1 MAWKDLKFKKFIGFA
16 GFGHLRRY
24 NILHDGTFQLHEDGS
39 LSIFWFWKSQLPN
52 LPSTKLHRRLICL
65 FNRYITIEHVV

>member
-24 NILHDGTFQLHEDGS
+24 NILHDGTFQVHEDGS
-39 LSIFWFWKSQLPN
+39 TFIFRFRIGQSLTHP
-52 LPSTKLHRRLICL
+52 LTKLHRIDFLL
-65 FNRYITIEHVV
+65 V

>member
-1 MAWKDLKFKKFIGFA
+1 MARKDLKFKKFIGFA

-39 LSIFWFWKSQLPN
+39 LSIFGFGKVN
-52 LPSTKLHRRLICL
+52 C
-65 FNRYITIEHVV
+65 

>member
-52 LPSTKLHRRLICL
+52 LPSTKLHRIDFFACS
-65 FNRYITIEHVV
+65 IDT